1 MDEIPITTYLIGVEN
16 MVVLTP
22 IVPAESLLKS
32 NDQLVTK

>member
-22 IVPAESLLKS
+22 VNRPG
-32 NDQLVTK
+32 NPGD

>member
-16 MVVLTP
+16 MVMITP
-22 IVPAESLLKS
+22 IVSTESLLKS